1 MPAPPPKPEPG
12 PPTEAEM
19 ARARMGR
26 TVSLVI
32 AGAILLW
39 LGALWAGPRLGLPG
53 EYAILFD
60 LMALA
65 ALFWALVVSVGLW
78 RKRNER

>member
-1 MPAPPPKPEPG
+1 
-12 PPTEAEM
+12 M

-39 LGALWAGPRLGLPG
+39 IGAQAAGA
-53 EYAILFD
+53 YANVPTRFMFLFD